1 MTKLNRAAGAD
12 AHDATAPALPATA
25 LGLTGYFFI
34 GTAAVLVPSVMPF
47 ITSEYMATGLT
58 LAAIG
63 LIFPARAV
71 GGILGNLLA
80 GVSSDRLGYSK
91 LVWIAALA
99 LAASMVLASAAR
111 PWLLFLAGFAL
122 ISIVQ
127 ASLSTGINAMVADAN
142 RASRARALNV
152 LHGVY
157 AVGATISP
165 LIFGLI
171 LEQGVPWRLAMAATG
186 LIWFVYGVGA
196 FLLYRTVY
204 PSPASAP
211 AAADDEIEPESEEKK
226 TPQDGA
232 RPSFLSSTWDTLRD
246 ALYSNW
252 DTLRAVLS
260 ATWDTLRDVLYSN
273 WIMLRNVGFLSL
285 FLIAFIYNGVAFSL
299 LGWVAIFMQES
310 AGLSTFYSISMISVF
325 YVALTAGRFLCAAYA
340 ERLGYAATLLI
351 LAVGLTLTYPLVV
364 FSTTAAPLV
373 IGIFLT
379 GLTLSGLFPT
389 ALAFGSRLYPQ
400 QSGAVTGILNVAMIA
415 GAMLPPLWTGIF
427 SDIWS
432 FQTALGINY
441 SMAFLLLA
449 VCLYL
454 GRLELRA
461 RQPQE

>member
-1 MTKLNRAAGAD
+1 MGRLNRHAAAV
-12 AHDATAPALPATA
+12 APALPVTA

-34 GTAAVLVPSVMPF
+34 GTAAVLIPSVMPF
-47 ITSEYMATGLT
+47 ITTEYMATGLT

-80 GVSSDRLGYSK
+80 GVGSDRLGYSK

-99 LAASMVLASAAR
+99 LSASMALAAAAH
-111 PWLLFLAGFAL
+111 PWLLFIAGFAL

-157 AVGATISP
+157 GVGATISP
-165 LIFGLI
+165 LVIGLI
-171 LEQGVPWRLAMAATG
+171 LEQGVPWRWTMAATG
-186 LIWFVYGVGA
+186 LIWLVYGGGA
-196 FLLYRTVY
+196 FLFYRAFH
-204 PSPASAP
+204 PSPPPASGLGAAP
-211 AAADDEIEPESEEKK
+211 SADERGPDSEEKK
-226 TPQDGA
+226 TPQGGVT
-232 RPSFLSSTWDTLRD
+232 PSFLSS
-246 ALYSNW
+246 SW

-260 ATWDTLRDVLYSN
+260 AN
-273 WIMLRNVGFLSL
+273 WGMLRNVGFLSL
-285 FLIAFIYNGVAFSL
+285 FLIAFIYNGVAYSL
-299 LGWVAIFMQES
+299 LGWVAVFMQES

-340 ERLGYAATLLI
+340 ERLGYGATLLI
-351 LAVGLTLTYPLVV
+351 LAAGLVLTYPLVV
-364 FSTTAAPLV
+364 FSTTTAPLV
-373 IGIFLT
+373 IGIFFT

-389 ALAFGSRLYPQ
+389 ALAYGTRLYPQ
-400 QSGAVTGILNVAMIA
+400 QSGAVTGLLNVAMIA
-415 GAMLPPLWTGIF
+415 GAMLPPLWTGLF

>member
-1 MTKLNRAAGAD
+1 MRRLNRHPAV
-12 AHDATAPALPATA
+12 APALPVTV

-71 GGILGNLLA
+71 GGILGNLVA
-80 GVSSDRLGYSK
+80 GVSADRLGYSK

-99 LAASMVLASAAR
+99 LAVSMALVAAAH

-142 RASRARALNV
+142 RDSRARALNV

-165 LIFGLI
+165 LVIGLI
-171 LEQGVPWRLAMAATG
+171 LEQGVPWRWTMTATG
-186 LIWFVYGVGA
+186 LIWLVYGGGA
-196 FLLYRTVY
+196 FLFYRAVH
-204 PSPASAP
+204 PSPPPASGLGAAASA
-211 AAADDEIEPESEEKK
+211 DERGPDSEEKK
-226 TPQDGA
+226 TPQG
-232 RPSFLSSTWDTLRD
+232 RVKTSFLSSSWD
-246 ALYSNW
+246 ALH
-252 DTLRAVLS
+252 AVLS
-260 ATWDTLRDVLYSN
+260 AN
-273 WIMLRNVGFLSL
+273 WGMLRNVGFLSL
-285 FLIAFIYNGVAFSL
+285 FLIAFIYNGVAYSL
-299 LGWVAIFMQES
+299 LGWVAVFMQES
-310 AGLSTFYSISMISVF
+310 VGLSTFYSISMISVF
-325 YVALTAGRFLCAAYA
+325 YVALTAGRFLCAAFA

-351 LAVGLTLTYPLVV
+351 LAAGLVITYPLVV
-364 FSTTAAPLV
+364 FSTTTAPLV
-373 IGIFLT
+373 IGIFFT

-389 ALAFGSRLYPQ
+389 ALAYGTRLYPQ
-400 QSGAVTGILNVAMIA
+400 QSGAVTGLLNVAMIA

>member
-1 MTKLNRAAGAD
+1 MTNLNRPAGA
-12 AHDATAPALPATA
+12 AAPDATAPALPATA

-246 ALYSNW
+246 VLYSNW
-252 DTLRAVLS
+252 VM
-260 ATWDTLRDVLYSN
+260 LRDVLYSN

-351 LAVGLTLTYPLVV
+351 LAAGLVLTYPLVV

>member
-1 MTKLNRAAGAD
+1 MGKLNNAADTA
-12 AHDATAPALPATA
+12 APDATAAALPVTA

-47 ITSEYMATGLT
+47 ITSEYMATGLS

-71 GGILGNLLA
+71 GGILGNLVA
-80 GVSSDRLGYSK
+80 GVSADRLGYSK

-99 LAASMVLASAAR
+99 LAVSMALVAAAH

-165 LIFGLI
+165 LVIGLI
-171 LEQGVPWRLAMAATG
+171 LEQGVPWRWTMTATG
-186 LIWFVYGVGA
+186 LIWLVYGGGA
-196 FLLYRTVY
+196 FLFYRAVH
-204 PSPASAP
+204 PSPPPASGLGAAASA
-211 AAADDEIEPESEEKK
+211 DERGPDSEEKK
-226 TPQDGA
+226 TPQG
-232 RPSFLSSTWDTLRD
+232 RVKTSFLSSSWD
-246 ALYSNW
+246 ALH
-252 DTLRAVLS
+252 AVLS
-260 ATWDTLRDVLYSN
+260 AN
-273 WIMLRNVGFLSL
+273 WGMLRNAGFLSL
-285 FLIAFIYNGVAFSL
+285 FLIAFIYNGVAYSL
-299 LGWVAIFMQES
+299 LGWVAVFMQES

-351 LAVGLTLTYPLVV
+351 LAAGLVLTYPLVV
-364 FSTTAAPLV
+364 FSSTTAPLV
-373 IGIFLT
+373 IGIFFT

-389 ALAFGSRLYPQ
+389 ALAYGTRLYPQ
-400 QSGAVTGILNVAMIA
+400 QSGAVTGLLNVAMIA

-454 GRLELRA
+454 GRIELRSV
-461 RQPQE
+461 RSKD

>member
-1 MTKLNRAAGAD
+1 MTKLNRPADTAAP
-12 AHDATAPALPATA
+12 DATAAALPVTA
-25 LGLTGYFFI
+25 LGLIGYFFI

-71 GGILGNLLA
+71 GGILGNLVA
-80 GVSSDRLGYSK
+80 GVSADRLGYSK

-99 LAASMVLASAAR
+99 LAVSMALVAAAH

-165 LIFGLI
+165 LVIGLI
-171 LEQGVPWRLAMAATG
+171 LEQGVPWRWTMTATG
-186 LIWFVYGVGA
+186 LIWLVYGGGA
-196 FLLYRTVY
+196 FLFYRAVH
-204 PSPASAP
+204 PSPPPASGLGAAASA
-211 AAADDEIEPESEEKK
+211 DERGPDSEEKK
-226 TPQDGA
+226 TPQG
-232 RPSFLSSTWDTLRD
+232 RVKTSFLSSSWD
-246 ALYSNW
+246 ALH
-252 DTLRAVLS
+252 AVLS
-260 ATWDTLRDVLYSN
+260 AN
-273 WIMLRNVGFLSL
+273 WGMLRNAGFLSL

-299 LGWVAIFMQES
+299 LGWVAVFMQES

-351 LAVGLTLTYPLVV
+351 LAAGLVLTYPLVV

-373 IGIFLT
+373 IGIFFT

-389 ALAFGSRLYPQ
+389 ALAYGSRLYPQ
-400 QSGAVTGILNVAMIA
+400 QSGAVTGLLNVAMIA
-415 GAMLPPLWTGIF
+415 GAMLPPLWTGLF

-454 GRLELRA
+454 GRLELRSV
-461 RQPQE
+461 RSKD

>member
-1 MTKLNRAAGAD
+1 MGRLNRHAAAV
-12 AHDATAPALPATA
+12 APALPVTA

-34 GTAAVLVPSVMPF
+34 GTAAVLIPSVMPF
-47 ITSEYMATGLT
+47 ITTEYMATGLT

-80 GVSSDRLGYSK
+80 GVGSDRLGYSK

-99 LAASMVLASAAR
+99 LSASMALASAAH
-111 PWLLFLAGFAL
+111 PWLLFIAGFAL

-165 LIFGLI
+165 LVIGLI
-171 LEQGVPWRLAMAATG
+171 LEQGVPWRWTMAATG
-186 LIWFVYGVGA
+186 LIWLVYGGGA
-196 FLLYRTVY
+196 FLFYRAFH
-204 PSPASAP
+204 PSPPPASGLGAAP
-211 AAADDEIEPESEEKK
+211 SADERGPDSEEKK
-226 TPQDGA
+226 TPQGGVT
-232 RPSFLSSTWDTLRD
+232 PSFLSS
-246 ALYSNW
+246 SW
-252 DTLRAVLS
+252 DTLRAVLT
-260 ATWDTLRDVLYSN
+260 AN
-273 WIMLRNVGFLSL
+273 WGMLRNAGFLSL
-285 FLIAFIYNGVAFSL
+285 FLIAFIYNGVAYSL
-299 LGWVAIFMQES
+299 LGWVAVFMQES

-340 ERLGYAATLLI
+340 ERLGYGATLLI
-351 LAVGLTLTYPLVV
+351 LAAGLVLTYPLVV
-364 FSTTAAPLV
+364 FSTTTAPLV
-373 IGIFLT
+373 IGIFFT

-389 ALAFGSRLYPQ
+389 ALAYGTRLYPQ
-400 QSGAVTGILNVAMIA
+400 QSGAVTGLLNVAMIA
-415 GAMLPPLWTGIF
+415 GAMLPPVWTGLF

-454 GRLELRA
+454 GRLELQAA
-461 RQPQE
+461 RTKD

>member
-1 MTKLNRAAGAD
+1 MTNLNRPAGA
-12 AHDATAPALPATA
+12 AAPDATAPALPATA

-196 FLLYRTVY
+196 FILYRTVY

-211 AAADDEIEPESEEKK
+211 APAHDEREPDSKEKK
-226 TPQDGA
+226 TPPG
-232 RPSFLSSTWDTLRD
+232 RVISSFLSSI
-246 ALYSNW
+246 
-252 DTLRAVLS
+252 
-260 ATWDTLRDVLYSN
+260 WDTLRDVLYSN
-273 WIMLRNVGFLSL
+273 WVMLRNVGFLSL

-351 LAVGLTLTYPLVV
+351 LAAGLVLTYPLVV

-454 GRLELRA
+454 ARLELRA

>member
-1 MTKLNRAAGAD
+1 MTKLNRPADTAAP
-12 AHDATAPALPATA
+12 DATAAALPVTA

-71 GGILGNLLA
+71 GGILGNLVA
-80 GVSSDRLGYSK
+80 GVSADRLGYSK

-99 LAASMVLASAAR
+99 LAVSMALVAAAH

-165 LIFGLI
+165 LVIGLI
-171 LEQGVPWRLAMAATG
+171 LEQGVPWRWTMAATG
-186 LIWFVYGVGA
+186 LIWLVYGGGA
-196 FLLYRTVY
+196 FLFYRAVH
-204 PSPASAP
+204 PSPPPASGLGAAP
-211 AAADDEIEPESEEKK
+211 AADERGPDSEEKK
-226 TPQDGA
+226 TPQGGVKT
-232 RPSFLSSTWDTLRD
+232 SFLSS
-246 ALYSNW
+246 SW

-260 ATWDTLRDVLYSN
+260 SSWDALHAVLSAN
-273 WIMLRNVGFLSL
+273 WGMLRNAGFLSL

-299 LGWVAIFMQES
+299 LGWVAVFMQES

-351 LAVGLTLTYPLVV
+351 LAAGLVLTYPLVV
-364 FSTTAAPLV
+364 FSTTTAPLV
-373 IGIFLT
+373 IGIFFT

-389 ALAFGSRLYPQ
+389 ALAYGTRLYPQ
-400 QSGAVTGILNVAMIA
+400 QSGAVTGLLNVAMIA
-415 GAMLPPLWTGIF
+415 GAMLPPLWTGLF